1 MNIAMLLIR
10 SPALVNCTGETRRS
24 VILCKRKDQR
34 MYAKQTHLILDL
46 LTIRHLTAVLADL
59 DVLLTEVGVLGP
71 RGLEEGRVGVHD
83 QVNLQQAQFSVSGV
97 QKLYKQ
103 TEHRAGV
110 SDASKAWERV
120 RDVLCSFRA

>member
-1 MNIAMLLIR
+1 
-10 SPALVNCTGETRRS
+10 
-24 VILCKRKDQR
+24 
-34 MYAKQTHLILDL
+34 MYAKQTHLVLDL

-83 QVNLQQAQFSVSGV
+83 QVDLRQAQISVSGV
-97 QKLYKQ
+97 QRLYKQ

-110 SDASKAWERV
+110 SDASKAWERGTRRLVLLSHGGPSLHDERPVVSV
-120 RDVLCSFRA
+120 RVRLN

>member
-1 MNIAMLLIR
+1 
-10 SPALVNCTGETRRS
+10 
-24 VILCKRKDQR
+24 
-34 MYAKQTHLILDL
+34 MYAKQTHLVLDL

-83 QVNLQQAQFSVSGV
+83 QVNLQQAQISVSGV

-103 TEHRAGV
+103 TDRRAGV

-120 RDVLCSFRA
+120 RHILCSFRTEDHHCTTRDPLSAYERV